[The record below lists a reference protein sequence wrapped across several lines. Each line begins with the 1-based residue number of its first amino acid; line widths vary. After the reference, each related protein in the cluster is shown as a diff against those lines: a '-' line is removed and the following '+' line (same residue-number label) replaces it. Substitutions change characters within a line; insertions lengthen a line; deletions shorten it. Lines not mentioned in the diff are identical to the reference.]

1 MIYLSPKK
9 DINRLSHSL
18 LKLRWYKSEV
28 LESVAAEYER
38 LGRPLDQADL
48 NPDHIVE
55 FVGAHFSVAP
65 TSSFADPPRPP
76 SSASGLPSASIDG
89 QPLEDMGTFYVLS
102 NDSHMGWQL
111 HAIALDGQVVQ
122 EVTLPDPGPGQF
134 YSMLY
139 SGGEF
144 AVQMPGQQPVPCAD
158 LMAGFE
164 PVAEAGL
171 LWPCPCPLVW
181 HPIRLC
187 CLAWR
192 LINHHHKQDRVWTG
206 LLLTAK
212 LLRFTILTY
221 QDI

>member
-1 MIYLSPKK
+1 MIYLSQKK
-9 DINRLSHSL
+9 ILIGFPTHCS
-18 LKLRWYKSEV
+18 KLRWYKSEV

-76 SSASGLPSASIDG
+76 SSASGLPSTSIDG

-158 LMAGFE
+158 LMAGGFD
-164 PVAEAGL
+164 PVAEAGPPLALPLPPGVAPHSVL
-171 LWPCPCPLVW
+171 LPGMTPHQPPSQTGQGVDWV
-181 HPIRLC
+181 I
-187 CLAWR
+187 
-192 LINHHHKQDRVWTG
+192 IN
-206 LLLTAK
+206 L
-212 LLRFTILTY
+212 
-221 QDI
+221 